1 MSIETTSFKIYL
13 KGAQYKYEEHNAS
26 GNPGHVN
33 ATIDV
38 YGRDSKAVLKSL
50 EYGNGSHS
58 NFFKF
63 EHHGLSPATLRTLA
77 CIFDDLADEAERLS
91 TLLAKAR
98 LLS

>member
-1 MSIETTSFKIYL
+1 L

-26 GNPGHVN
+26 GNLGHVN

-38 YGRDSKAVLKSL
+38 YGRDSVLKSL
-50 EYGNGSHS
+50 KYGNGGHS
-58 NFFKF
+58 DFFKF
-63 EHHGLSPATLRTLA
+63 EHDGLSPATLRTLA